1 MAKKNE
7 NMDDEMYVTLS
18 LDEGEVEC
26 TVITIFEAGKRDY
39 IALLP
44 VKGLNGQD
52 GEVYLYRYFEDSQ
65 GNPQLDDIKSDEEFE
80 IASDKFDEWLDE
92 QEFEDM
98 EE

>member
-1 MAKKNE
+1 MGKKE
-7 NMDDEMYVTLS
+7 DNMDDEMYVTLS

-26 TVITIFEAGKRDY
+26 TVITIFEAG
-39 IALLP
+39 
-44 VKGLNGQD
+44 QE

-65 GNPQLDDIKSDEEFE
+65 GNPKLDDIQSDEEFE

-98 EE
+98 E

>member
-1 MAKKNE
+1 MGKKDD

-26 TVITIFEAGKRDY
+26 TVITIFEAGERDY

-44 VKGLNGQD
+44 VKGINGQE
-52 GEVYLYRYFEDSQ
+52 GEVYLYRYFEDNQ
-65 GNPQLDDIKSDEEFE
+65 GKPELDDIQSDEEFE

-98 EE
+98 E